1 MLGTVTFHE
10 ICAAARRIRASDAH
24 LAAGYP
30 PRFRSDGNLRSLGDT
45 ELTGVEIDH
54 MVQMLFPQAAPERHD
69 LDRTITHER
78 HGRVRVHLAR
88 SHTHRGTSGTHHLS
102 LRFLAEEIPDAGE
115 LGIPSVLLDLCE
127 RDRLSGG
134 LVLIAGA
141 TGQGKTTA
149 LAALLERININCNA
163 HIVTLED
170 PIEYELRSRRSHISQ
185 REIGR
190 DIASYEDGIF
200 AALRMDPD
208 VLCIAELR
216 SPEAISAA
224 LRAAETGHLVFAT
237 VHASD
242 SVAAIERLIHA
253 CGEERDEI
261 RSSLSMSLRAIA
273 GIRLL
278 PRSDGE
284 GRVAAYEVLVANE
297 PIRALIREKKTHH
310 IRNAVAT
317 GRASGMHT
325 FEYALQGL
333 LRDGVIDER
342 IAHAASAYP
351 DELMSAGMSR

>member
-1 MLGTVTFHE
+1 M
-10 ICAAARRIRASDAH
+10 
-24 LAAGYP
+24 
-30 PRFRSDGNLRSLGDT
+30 
-45 ELTGVEIDH
+45 
-54 MVQMLFPQAAPERHD
+54 
-69 LDRTITHER
+69 THER
-78 HGRVRVHLAR
+78 YGRVRVHLAR
-88 SHTHRGTSGTHHLS
+88 SHTSQDVRGTYHLS
-102 LRFLAEEIPDAGE
+102 LRFLAEEIPDARE
-115 LGIPSVLLDLCE
+115 LGIPNVVLELCE
-127 RDRLSGG
+127 REHLSGG
-134 LVLIAGA
+134 LILVAGA

-149 LAALLERININCNA
+149 LAALLERINLNCDA
-163 HIVTLED
+163 HIITLED
-170 PIEYELRSRRSHISQ
+170 PIEYELHGRRSHISQ

-216 SPEAISAA
+216 SPAAIIAA

-253 CGEERDEI
+253 CGEVQDEI
-261 RSSLSMSLRAIA
+261 RSSLSMSLHAIV

-278 PRSDGE
+278 PRSNGE

-297 PIRALIREKKTHH
+297 PIRALIREKKAHH

-333 LRDGVIDER
+333 LRSGVIDER
-342 IAHAASAYP
+342 IARAASAYP
-351 DELMSAGMSR
+351 DELTIPSTLR